1 VLGRRVS
8 RALLA
13 LYTAAAANPDRPVPA
28 EIIAAN
34 TTLIRH
40 ALLIATHPAGA
51 VRSKHAALARRIQK
65 GETDY

>member
-1 VLGRRVS
+1 VCRWCGESHVL
-8 RALLA
+8 
-13 LYTAAAANPDRPVPA
+13 
-28 EIIAAN
+28 

-51 VRSKHAALARRIQK
+51 VGSKHAALARRIQK